1 MGHGMG
7 VPSMGIYSYE
17 LYQFFGVDTI
27 IRIGS
32 AGGIGD
38 DVKVR
43 DVVIALGASTNSHF
57 ADQYR
62 FPGQLCATAD
72 FRLLRD
78 AVETAEAMGVRAD
91 VVQVFTADQ
100 FYWGDKP
107 RWKEARQRLKDAGIK
122 VMETGF
128 YETEAPA
135 CGCGAKLD
143 HRDFGPNGKIDR
155 LTYYISV
162 KPEDV
167 ARAKELLA
175 DLVKPAH
182 VVPQ

>member
-1 MGHGMG
+1 MALFGKREKA
-7 VPSMGIYSYE
+7 YE
-17 LYQFFGVDTI
+17 V
-27 IRIGS
+27 
-32 AGGIGD
+32 
-38 DVKVR
+38 
-43 DVVIALGASTNSHF
+43 
-57 ADQYR
+57 
-62 FPGQLCATAD
+62 
-72 FRLLRD
+72 
-78 AVETAEAMGVRAD
+78 
-91 VVQVFTADQ
+91 
-100 FYWGDKP
+100 WGDKP

-167 ARAKELLA
+167 ERAKELLA
-175 DLVKPAH
+175 DLVKPEH
-182 VVPQ
+182 VAPQSPELQKIRTRWGVCPGGSFFCKKRFDRTGKVLI

>member
-1 MGHGMG
+1 MALFGKREKA
-7 VPSMGIYSYE
+7 YE
-17 LYQFFGVDTI
+17 V
-27 IRIGS
+27 
-32 AGGIGD
+32 
-38 DVKVR
+38 
-43 DVVIALGASTNSHF
+43 
-57 ADQYR
+57 
-62 FPGQLCATAD
+62 
-72 FRLLRD
+72 
-78 AVETAEAMGVRAD
+78 
-91 VVQVFTADQ
+91 
-100 FYWGDKP
+100 WGDKP

-122 VMETGF
+122 IMETGY

-182 VVPQ
+182 VVPE

>member
-1 MGHGMG
+1 MALFGKREKA
-7 VPSMGIYSYE
+7 YE
-17 LYQFFGVDTI
+17 V
-27 IRIGS
+27 
-32 AGGIGD
+32 
-38 DVKVR
+38 
-43 DVVIALGASTNSHF
+43 
-57 ADQYR
+57 
-62 FPGQLCATAD
+62 
-72 FRLLRD
+72 
-78 AVETAEAMGVRAD
+78 
-91 VVQVFTADQ
+91 
-100 FYWGDKP
+100 WGDKP

-167 ARAKELLA
+167 ERAKELLESTPGA
-175 DLVKPAH
+175 WMPDQFNNPANARAH
-182 VVPQ
+182 YETTGPELWRDTDGGAGIGRETAS

>member
-1 MGHGMG
+1 M
-7 VPSMGIYSYE
+7 SS
-17 LYQFFGVDTI
+17 
-27 IRIGS
+27 IGCNPIKS
-32 AGGIGD
+32 LA
-38 DVKVR
+38 VFHKKP
-43 DVVIALGASTNSHF
+43 VVILIK
-57 ADQYR
+57 
-62 FPGQLCATAD
+62 C
-72 FRLLRD
+72 
-78 AVETAEAMGVRAD
+78 
-91 VVQVFTADQ
+91 
-100 FYWGDKP
+100 

-167 ARAKELLA
+167 ERAKELLA
-175 DLVKPAH
+175 DLVKPEH
-182 VVPQ
+182 VAPQ

>member
-1 MGHGMG
+1 MALFGKREKA
-7 VPSMGIYSYE
+7 YE
-17 LYQFFGVDTI
+17 V
-27 IRIGS
+27 
-32 AGGIGD
+32 
-38 DVKVR
+38 
-43 DVVIALGASTNSHF
+43 
-57 ADQYR
+57 
-62 FPGQLCATAD
+62 
-72 FRLLRD
+72 
-78 AVETAEAMGVRAD
+78 
-91 VVQVFTADQ
+91 
-100 FYWGDKP
+100 WGDKP

-167 ARAKELLA
+167 ERAKELLA
-175 DLVKPAH
+175 DSGKAGARGAPVTGTAKDKDPLGR
-182 VVPQ
+182 VPRRVLLLQKTF

>member
-1 MGHGMG
+1 MALFGKREKA
-7 VPSMGIYSYE
+7 YE
-17 LYQFFGVDTI
+17 V
-27 IRIGS
+27 
-32 AGGIGD
+32 
-38 DVKVR
+38 
-43 DVVIALGASTNSHF
+43 
-57 ADQYR
+57 
-62 FPGQLCATAD
+62 
-72 FRLLRD
+72 
-78 AVETAEAMGVRAD
+78 
-91 VVQVFTADQ
+91 
-100 FYWGDKP
+100 WGDKP

-167 ARAKELLA
+167 ERAKELQKIRTRWGVCPGGSFFCKKRFDRTGKVLI
-175 DLVKPAH
+175 
-182 VVPQ
+182 